1 MGRLGLMTEHVPYMR
16 LYVFA
21 FNQTRERFQLFVYQ
35 NVQVKSPSIEG
46 IGLAKVSETSLKEP
60 PQAGAM
66 TYTSIGGFRT
76 RRTHNNKQPGFA
88 YREQHQCVAPYR

>member
-1 MGRLGLMTEHVPYMR
+1 MTDRVPYLR
-16 LYVFA
+16 VYIFA
-21 FNQTRERFQLFVYQ
+21 LNQTRERFQLFVYQ

-46 IGLAKVSETSLKEP
+46 IGPAKVSETSLKEP

-66 TYTSIGGFRT
+66 TYTSIVGFRT
-76 RRTHNNKQPGFA
+76 RRTHNNNKQPGFA